1 MKYLVT
7 GKEMKLYDEN
17 TSTHFHVPELVLM
30 EQAALG
36 FVRELF
42 SLEEREHRHWE
53 RALILCGGGNNGAD
67 GLAVA
72 RLLSQRCRRVAVL
85 LCGEGAG
92 HSTSASY
99 RVQREICEAYDIP
112 IAPEFPEDQE
122 FDLIVDAV
130 FGTGLSRGVEGALAG
145 ILERANAADA
155 WRVALDISSGILAD
169 SGAVPGAAFLADDTI
184 TFSFGKLGQ
193 FLWPGNE
200 RSGAVHIVPIG
211 ITEESF
217 LGTKPGVIALE
228 QGDLA
233 LPGRRAHSN
242 KGTYGRLLV
251 IAGSVNMA
259 GAAVLCALA
268 AYRAGCGLVRVLTA
282 EENRVIIQSAL
293 PEAVLSTYGSRID
306 EAQTAQELRGA
317 DAVVI
322 GPGIGR
328 DRRAQELLTA
338 VLRCARTPL
347 VLDADALN
355 LLAENE
361 KLIAALPERAILT
374 PHLGEMARLTGK
386 SVAFL
391 QEHLCDAA
399 AEFAHKYSAICV
411 LKDFRTVT
419 ALPEGPCFLNLSG
432 NPGMATAGSG
442 DVLAGMIGSLL
453 AQGMAAEQAAAQGV
467 LWHGLAGDTA
477 AERVG
482 MRAMMATDIVDGMQ
496 RYSSAGGRV

>member
-42 SLEEREHRHWE
+42 SLEERNKRHWE
-53 RALILCGGGNNGAD
+53 RTLILCGSGNNGAD
-67 GLAVA
+67 GLAAA
-72 RLLSQRCRRVAVL
+72 RLLAQRGRRVSVL
-85 LCGEGAG
+85 LCGEAAG
-92 HSTSASY
+92 HSASASY
-99 RVQREICEAYDIP
+99 RVQREICEAYHIP
-112 IAPEFPEDQE
+112 LATEFPDDQE

-145 ILERANAADA
+145 VLERANAMDA
-155 WRVALDISSGILAD
+155 WRVALDISSGVLSD
-169 SGAVPGAAFLADDTI
+169 SGAVPAAAFLADDTI

-200 RSGAVHIVPIG
+200 RSGNVHIVPIG

-217 LGTKPGVIALE
+217 LGGRPGVIALE
-228 QGDLA
+228 PGDLA
-233 LPGRRAHSN
+233 LPERRAHSN

-259 GAAVLCALA
+259 GAAVLCATA

-282 EENRVIIQSAL
+282 EENRLIIQSSV

-306 EAQTAQELRGA
+306 EEQTAQVLRSA

-328 DRRAQELLTA
+328 DRRAQELLTTA
-338 VLRCARTPL
+338 LRSVQTPL

-355 LLAENE
+355 LLAEHE
-361 KLIAALPERAILT
+361 SLLAAPKRAILT

-386 SVAFL
+386 DVAFL
-391 QEHLCDAA
+391 QGHLCDAA
-399 AEFAHKYSAICV
+399 AEFAQKYGVICV

-419 ALPEGPCFLNLSG
+419 ALPDGSCYLNLSG

-442 DVLAGMIGSLL
+442 DVLAGIIGSLL
-453 AQGMAAEQAAAQGV
+453 AQGMAPEQAAPHGV
-467 LWHGLAGDTA
+467 LWHGLAGDAA
-477 AERVG
+477 AEHIGV
-482 MRAMMATDIVDGMQ
+482 RAMMARDIAEGLQ
-496 RYSSAGGRV
+496 G